1 MKSTDTLD
9 LSRNL
14 TKKRVPAELQGL
26 EAYRLV
32 IWEIDPDTN
41 GKFVQ
46 DIIEATAEM
55 TVYFFNKSRTRW
67 SAEGLQVS
75 LERAQFA
82 P

>member
-41 GKFVQ
+41 GKMVY
-46 DIIEATAEM
+46 DIIEAAAEM
-55 TVYFFNKSRTRW
+55 AIYFFNKSRTRW

-75 LERAQFA
+75 LEPAVYS
-82 P
+82 